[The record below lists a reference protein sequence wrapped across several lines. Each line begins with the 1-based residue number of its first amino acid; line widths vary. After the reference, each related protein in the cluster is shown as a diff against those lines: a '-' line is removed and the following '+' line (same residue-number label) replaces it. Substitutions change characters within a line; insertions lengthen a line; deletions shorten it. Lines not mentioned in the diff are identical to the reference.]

1 MDNEWK
7 YEKYKSKRQYWYI
20 CNKCKLNLYI
30 EIKPLFRFGDY
41 ERYKFQQT
49 RLQGHRIW
57 LMTEKNWHRI
67 LKLILNMEGQRLCLI
82 TK

>member
-1 MDNEWK
+1 MQDRRR
-7 YEKYKSKRQYWYI
+7 YYPDFYLS
-20 CNKCKLNLYI
+20 KLNLYI